1 MAVREIFN
9 QLEKSLRRVGKK
21 KISPKRIPYMVVWN
35 FTNMCNLRCKH
46 CYQDANKMG
55 SPDELTLEEKLA
67 FVDTMHEAGVK
78 IPVISGGEPLMH
90 PDFFPVLDYMVS
102 KKMHVAA
109 ASNATMITK
118 EFAMKLKDHG
128 LAYIEIS
135 LDSVNPNKHDDF
147 RGMVGAWDLTVQ
159 GIQNCLDEGIF
170 VAIATVFTKDTLDE
184 VDPML
189 DLAAELRVQRF
200 IHFNFVPTGRGPD
213 IVDQDLSPEEREVL
227 LSKLFKRRRTIG
239 LEILSTAPQ
248 YGRACLEGSLGRY
261 LDSDKLYVETKT
273 QKNEQFY
280 VQSPTHY
287 STMENQR
294 GAVPMESLQGCGA
307 GRQFVCIQPNGDVC
321 PCMFIPSWVEGNIKE
336 EPFWDIWKR
345 FETIECFT
353 DRDSLEN
360 ECGSCQFRYL
370 CGGCRARAI
379 NYIGNPIAADTG
391 CIRNKEKWLLEQ
403 RKV

>member
-1 MAVREIFN
+1 MAIRAIVD
-9 QLEKSLRRVGKK
+9 QLGKSLKQAGKK
-21 KISPKRIPYMVVWN
+21 NDGPHRIPYMVVWN

-46 CYQDANKMG
+46 CYQDAKETCA
-55 SPDELTLEEKLA
+55 PDELTLKEKLT
-67 FVDTMHEAGVK
+67 FVDTMDAAGVQV
-78 IPVISGGEPLMH
+78 PVISGGEPLIH
-90 PDFFPVLDYMVS
+90 PDFFPVLDYMVE

-118 EFAMKLKDHG
+118 DFAKKLKDHG

-135 LDSVNPNKHDDF
+135 LDSVDPKKHDEF
-147 RGMVGAWDLTVQ
+147 RGQKGCWDLTVQ
-159 GIQNCLDEGIF
+159 GIKNCLEVGLF
-170 VAIATVFTKDTLDE
+170 VAIATVFTKNTLDE

-189 DLAAELRVQRF
+189 DFAAELGVQRF
-200 IHFNFVPTGRGPD
+200 IHFNFVPAGRGPE
-213 IVDQDLSPEEREVL
+213 IADQDLSPEEREEL
-227 LSKLFKRRRTIG
+227 LNKLFKRRRTIG

-261 LDSDKLYVETKT
+261 LDPDRLYVETKA
-273 QKNEQFY
+273 QKSEQFY

-287 STMENQR
+287 NTVKDEKN
-294 GAVPMESLQGCGA
+294 AVPMESLQGCGA

-321 PCMFIPSWVEGNIKE
+321 PCMFISNWVEGNIRK

-353 DRDSLEN
+353 DRDALED

-379 NYIGNPIAADTG
+379 NYIGNPLAADTG
-391 CIRNKEKWLLEQ
+391 CIKNKDKWLIEQ
-403 RKV
+403 EKA